1 MTSPAITRPG
11 PSTSRP
17 SVAARPMVS
26 SPTPVSWAAPV
37 KVTPSA
43 AISSRLAR
51 VPRTAV
57 EVRAENPWVR

>member
-1 MTSPAITRPG
+1 
-11 PSTSRP
+11 
-17 SVAARPMVS
+17 MVS
-26 SPTPVSWAAPV
+26 SPTPVSWAASV

-57 EVRAENPWVR
+57 DVRAEKPWVS